1 MALGIYIRCDPDK
14 PSSLLKLA
22 INVRLNSR
30 ATVSLYQ
37 IAIVILAVRKK
48 KNNPRQSKH
57 FCSQFVKR

>member
-22 INVRLNSR
+22 INVQLNSQ

-48 KNNPRQSKH
+48 KNNLRQSKH

>member
-1 MALGIYIRCDPDK
+1 MALGIYIYIRCDPDK

-37 IAIVILAVRKK
+37 MQNCDCYSCSKRKEE
-48 KNNPRQSKH
+48 
-57 FCSQFVKR
+57 